1 MSGLQ
6 IEKADGNNI
15 CCEEFIMDCE
25 ESVGT
30 VKLDNIMFY
39 YYNINT
45 NNESD

>member
-1 MSGLQ
+1 
-6 IEKADGNNI
+6 
-15 CCEEFIMDCE
+15 MDCE

-45 NNESD
+45 NNESDWKEDLKIVLY